1 MANDLWRWADPNGQ
15 QRTVRLDELRSSLAS
30 GLIAPNT
37 PVWKPGWD
45 GWQSA
50 HEVPELSGSAAAAA
64 NGVTLNIPPPPL
76 AMVAV
81 QKDYERTAAPSF
93 APQAPSGGGAEP
105 PPPPAYVP
113 APVAQSVTGTG
124 PHSSQSSQSGV
135 ALPTTIGLPPPP
147 ELQAM
152 MAKAKGPLLPVPGE
166 SSPSRDPMI
175 EELSGSVLLDEDR
188 SSAAMNGLPPPTAP
202 TLENLPETDDL
213 DEEELKS
220 LKAKNPLETVLFDLR
235 EIKQGRPPKNKPKLV
250 VAGILVG
257 AVLLIV
263 LAVFVSIVKSIFGG
277 GDDKTAKTSPSASA
291 SGKTPPV
298 ASTSTTASVS
308 TSAISTAIPPPP
320 PPSTSS
326 GPVLGDCTMSG
337 EAKSLG
343 WRAIV
348 AGGLEALP
356 IPNAVAVSFASGPRD
371 GIALA
376 VDPAN
381 LTTSTSARARSLGG
395 DVRRVS
401 PVLVGGKLAVAVD
414 ADRKGDKLTLRRAVA
429 ATSPIDLGVNENQL
443 VWAPHGKD
451 SWAKLSALEGDSPVE
466 ALRGIPLAGDKG
478 IAFAFRRS
486 GAIYVGT
493 AKGDA
498 TLTADGNPQRIA
510 GLGQVG
516 SPALAISGDNVVVAW
531 ADRASADANWQVR
544 WTTMKPGSTPAD
556 PKTFTIPDGGLG
568 GQAMSPSIAGLGGGR
583 FLIAWTEGPV
593 SNHQVRAITLG
604 ADGAPSGAALKISAE
619 GVNAGQPAVGV
630 GADGR
635 GLVSFLAA
643 KGKGYEVHAVS
654 ISCAAK

>member
-37 PVWKPGWD
+37 PVWKPGWS

-50 HEVPELSGSAAAAA
+50 HEVPELTGSALAAA

-81 QKDYERTAAPSF
+81 QKDYERNASPSF
-93 APQAPSGGGAEP
+93 APQPLASEEP
-105 PPPPAYVP
+105 PPPPTYVP
-113 APVAQSVTGTG
+113 APVAQAATGTG
-124 PHSSQSSQSGV
+124 PHASQSGNV
-135 ALPTTIGLPPPP
+135 TALPTTIGLPPPP
-147 ELQAM
+147 EVLAM
-152 MAKAKGPLLPVPGE
+152 IAKAKAPLVPVPGE
-166 SSPSRDPMI
+166 SSRDPMI
-175 EELSGSVLLDEDR
+175 EELSGSMLLDEDR
-188 SSAAMNGLPPPTAP
+188 SSAGVNGLPPPTAP
-202 TLENLPETDDL
+202 TLENLPATDDDL
-213 DEEELKS
+213 DEDDLKS

-235 EIKQGRPPKNKPKLV
+235 EIKEGRPPKNKPKLV
-250 VAGILVG
+250 VAGILAG
-257 AVLLIV
+257 AVVLIV
-263 LAVFVSIVKSIFGG
+263 LAVFVSILKAIFGG
-277 GDDKTAKTSPSASA
+277 GDDKTAKASPSASA
-291 SGKTPPV
+291 SGTAPPV
-298 ASTSTTASVS
+298 ASSVAASTG
-308 TSAISTAIPPPP
+308 AISTAIPPPP
-320 PPSTSS
+320 PPTTTS
-326 GPVLGDCTMSG
+326 GPTLGDCTMSG
-337 EAKSLG
+337 DAKSLG

-356 IPNAVAVSFASGPRD
+356 INNAVAVSFASGPRD
-371 GIALA
+371 GVALA

-381 LTTSTSARARSLGG
+381 LTTSTSARSRSLGG

-414 ADRKGDKLTLRRAVA
+414 ADRKGDKLALRRAVA
-429 ATSPIDLGVNENQL
+429 ATSPIDLGVNDNQL

-451 SWAKLSALEGDSPVE
+451 SWAKLSALEGDAPVE
-466 ALRGIPLAGDKG
+466 ALRGIALAGDKG
-478 IAFAFRRS
+478 IAFAFRRA
-486 GAIYVGT
+486 GAIFVGT

-498 TLTADGNPQRIA
+498 TLTADGTPQRIA

-531 ADRASADANWQVR
+531 ADRTSADANWQVR

-583 FLIAWTEGPV
+583 FLLAWTEGPV

-604 ADGAPSGAALKISAE
+604 ADGTPSGAALKISAD

-643 KGKGYEVHAVS
+643 KGKGYEVHAAA
-654 ISCAAK
+654 ITCAAK